1 MNRTDFLKTL
11 FRYLLFGLLGFI
23 AVFAGSKAVL
33 ASDCS
38 SCPGKGIC
46 SGKTDCEK
54 FLPEKNGKQ

>member
-23 AVFAGSKAVL
+23 AIFGGSKAVL
-33 ASDCS
+33 ASNCS

-46 SGKTDCEK
+46 SGETDCEK
-54 FLPEKNGKQ
+54 FSNAKNGKQ